1 MLLFPTGKQPKF
13 VKDLKDIEQVPKE
26 IAVQGKTQNL
36 DYLSKLP
43 DIETVWIY
51 TVNQKEFDLIINS
64 INPKTLYIYEMRVE
78 DLSAIE
84 RLKNVE
90 KLYLCWNPKA
100 TKLWEMSKNPN
111 LKYLSIEDFKRLNQ
125 IDPIECCRYL
135 EELNLSG
142 GIWNTSNIDTLA
154 PIKRLQ
160 CLKIL
165 GLSNIKLKDESLEP
179 ISHLRNLLKLEL
191 SNQFPTE
198 EFARL
203 SVMLPQTECEYF
215 QPSVKLDDP
224 IDGKDIMVIGKRKP
238 FLNSSKDI
246 EKLQKYEEQFKLFQK
261 KYEISQIL
269 LN

>member
-13 VKDLKDIEQVPKE
+13 VKDLKDIKEAPTE
-26 IAVQGKTQNL
+26 IALQGKTQNL
-36 DYLSKLP
+36 QHLSNLP
-43 DIETVWIY
+43 HIETVWIY

-78 DLSAIE
+78 DLSALE
-84 RLKNVE
+84 RLENVE

-100 TKLWEMSKNPN
+100 TKLWDMSKNPN

-125 IDPIECCRYL
+125 IDPIESCSYL

-142 GIWNTSNIDTLA
+142 GIWNTLIINTLS
-154 PIKRLQ
+154 PIKNLQ
-160 CLKIL
+160 SLKIL

-179 ISHLRNLLKLEL
+179 ISYLKNLLELEL

-203 SVMLPQTECEYF
+203 SVVLPQTKCEYF
-215 QPSVKLDDP
+215 QPFVKLNDP

-238 FLNSSKDI
+238 FLI
-246 EKLQKYEEQFKLFQK
+246 HL
-261 KYEISQIL
+261 
-269 LN
+269 